1 MEPTHFLF
9 ASKLSHPIH
18 FDTPPSLRAV
28 FRAQAQLSCLP
39 LKCRKPR
46 RTFKHRCYWSPEQ
59 LSAGALSGGPR
70 FQGVRIRRSPPPSV
84 VPSPDDKTKMCPGLF
99 CLSGISLNHTV

>member
-39 LKCRKPR
+39 MSKTLQNLQTP
-46 RTFKHRCYWSPEQ
+46 
-59 LSAGALSGGPR
+59 LLLVAGAVVSRGVVWKST
-70 FQGVRIRRSPPPSV
+70 FSGVRIRRSPP
-84 VPSPDDKTKMCPGLF
+84 
-99 CLSGISLNHTV
+99 LSGPETRR